1 LSESGRVD
9 VLEHAARGFL
19 VEAAAAAAR
28 APTAGGRQTT
38 GRRSV
43 RTGRY
48 GSIVV
53 KQVYEFDARLVGCP
67 GVRQK
72 IGVRSD
78 QTFVHLHRA
87 LQLAFGWDDDHL
99 YTFWLGTKF
108 WPRAGTEFCNPFSFE
123 NPSFE
128 NPSPLAAF
136 SAGEPPRKRSA
147 ETRLDRARLLRG
159 EKLAYVFDFGDE
171 WRVLLTLKTIRADDR
186 RRYPLVLAAVGD
198 APPQYPDEADAA

>member
-1 LSESGRVD
+1 MAKV
-9 VLEHAARGFL
+9 
-19 VEAAAAAAR
+19 
-28 APTAGGRQTT
+28 
-38 GRRSV
+38 
-43 RTGRY
+43 
-48 GSIVV
+48 
-53 KQVYEFDARLVGCP
+53 VYEFDARLVGCP
-67 GVRQK
+67 DVRRT

-87 LQLAFGWDDDHL
+87 LQSAFGWDDDHL

-128 NPSPLAAF
+128 NPSPLAVS
-136 SAGEPPRKRSA
+136 SADEPPRKRSA

-159 EKLAYVFDFGDE
+159 KKLAYVFDFGDE
-171 WRVLLTLKTIRADDR
+171 WRVLLTLKTIRADDG

-198 APPQYPDEADAA
+198 APPQYPGEADAA

>member
-1 LSESGRVD
+1 
-9 VLEHAARGFL
+9 
-19 VEAAAAAAR
+19 
-28 APTAGGRQTT
+28 
-38 GRRSV
+38 
-43 RTGRY
+43 
-48 GSIVV
+48 VV

-67 GVRQK
+67 GVRRT

-87 LQLAFGWDDDHL
+87 LQFAFGWDDDHL

-123 NPSFE
+123 NPSSL
-128 NPSPLAAF
+128 PAF
-136 SAGEPPRKRSA
+136 FAGERPRKRPA
-147 ETRLDRARLLRG
+147 ETRLDRARFLRG

-171 WRVLLTLKTIRADDR
+171 WRVLLTLKTIRAYDG

-198 APPQYPDEADAA
+198 APPQYPGEADAA

>member
-1 LSESGRVD
+1 M
-9 VLEHAARGFL
+9 LEHAARGFRFF

-28 APTAGGRQTT
+28 PPTAGGRQTT

-48 GSIVV
+48 GPTVA
-53 KQVYEFDARLVGCP
+53 KHVYEFDARLVGCP
-67 GVRQK
+67 GVRRT

-123 NPSFE
+123 D
-128 NPSPLAAF
+128 PSPLDALF
-136 SAGEPPRKRSA
+136 PVERPRKRSA
-147 ETRLDRARLLRG
+147 KTRLDRARLRRG
-159 EKLAYVFDFGDE
+159 EKLAYLFDFGDE
-171 WRVLLTLKTIRADDR
+171 WRVLLTAKTIRAYDG

-198 APPQYPDEADAA
+198 APPQYPGEADAA